1 MDHSIKEV
9 HVYTNRIGTLYI
21 SLKKWGKS
29 GLVYFRNFIVII
41 IDKRY
46 KVQIIYILGLKKST
60 LQSLQVK
67 KKKLLLI

>member
-1 MDHSIKEV
+1 MLTSLSLVWMDHSIKEV

-41 IDKRY
+41 MDKRY
-46 KVQIIYILGLKKST
+46 KVQIIYILG
-60 LQSLQVK
+60 
-67 KKKLLLI
+67 

>member
-1 MDHSIKEV
+1 MDHSKEV

-46 KVQIIYILGLKKST
+46 KVQIIYILG
-60 LQSLQVK
+60 
-67 KKKLLLI
+67 